1 VTRDEWRQQGCAQG
15 CIKLGLAHATKAT
28 ELGLRGAWSIVLV
41 VALVLVLE
49 FPALSGEDEDENE
62 DEDD

>member
-1 VTRDEWRQQGCAQG
+1 VWLLTGGQG

-28 ELGLRGAWSIVLV
+28 ELGLQGALSIVLV

-49 FPALSGEDEDENE
+49 FPALSGEDEEENE